1 MGFLSSRTSRHQVL
15 LLALSL
21 RYAVVPTP
29 GLSMAV
35 LAHGCRSWQNAP
47 NGATPHKY
55 VNNLAHI

>member
-21 RYAVVPTP
+21 RYAVVPAP

-35 LAHGCRSWQNAP
+35 LGPGLQKLAP
-47 NGATPHKY
+47 CPRWRDA
-55 VNNLAHI
+55 A